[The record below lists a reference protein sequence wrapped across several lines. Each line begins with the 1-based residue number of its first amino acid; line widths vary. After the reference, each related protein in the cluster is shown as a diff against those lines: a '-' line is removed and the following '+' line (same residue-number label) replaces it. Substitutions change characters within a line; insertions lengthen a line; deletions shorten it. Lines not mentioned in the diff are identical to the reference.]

1 MDEEKVSTA
10 QLTDR
15 RMTTEPP
22 PPPLVDEIQEKLG
35 GPPKPILIPPKDHIS
50 PVVVDMITDL
60 RKNEDLFAGF
70 LIPKKTEASTTDGT
84 KEGKKRVIEG
94 IDEVVKVIKKETA
107 KTKHKIKKNKN
118 ARRKRLRQRE
128 AVGSQRLAGFIVQ
141 KLLEFNNIRRLRRA
155 DSSCGR
161 VPYRPTAIFRHLECL
176 DGTWTRRF
184 LRERAP
190 GQLLPDSSVGDGNF
204 WSATS

>member
-22 PPPLVDEIQEKLG
+22 PPPLVDEVIL
-35 GPPKPILIPPKDHIS
+35 PI
-50 PVVVDMITDL
+50 
-60 RKNEDLFAGF
+60 R
-70 LIPKKTEASTTDGT
+70 KTEASTTDGT

-118 ARRKRLRQRE
+118 GTCQK
-128 AVGSQRLAGFIVQ
+128 GFFLIHC
-141 KLLEFNNIRRLRRA
+141 NTMI
-155 DSSCGR
+155 SSD
-161 VPYRPTAIFRHLECL
+161 A
-176 DGTWTRRF
+176 
-184 LRERAP
+184 
-190 GQLLPDSSVGDGNF
+190 NF
-204 WSATS
+204 

>member
-22 PPPLVDEIQEKLG
+22 PPPLVDEVADTIR
-35 GPPKPILIPPKDHIS
+35 LIDS
-50 PVVVDMITDL
+50 
-60 RKNEDLFAGF
+60 RKTG
-70 LIPKKTEASTTDGT
+70 KTEASTTDGT

-118 ARRKRLRQRE
+118 GTCQK
-128 AVGSQRLAGFIVQ
+128 GFFLIHC
-141 KLLEFNNIRRLRRA
+141 NTMI
-155 DSSCGR
+155 SSD
-161 VPYRPTAIFRHLECL
+161 A
-176 DGTWTRRF
+176 
-184 LRERAP
+184 
-190 GQLLPDSSVGDGNF
+190 NF
-204 WSATS
+204 